1 MTLVIVKVYYG
12 GVTAKQLRKLL
23 QAKGCTFGHGK
34 GHEKVYL
41 GSRQTV
47 LPRHGTDIG
56 PWLINRIFK
65 DLGIDKEK

>member
-1 MTLVIVKVYYG
+1 M
-12 GVTAKQLRKLL
+12 TAKQLRKLL
-23 QAKGCTFGHGK
+23 QATGCTFRPGK

-47 LPRHGTDIG
+47 PRHGTDIG
-56 PWLINRIFK
+56 PYLINRIFK